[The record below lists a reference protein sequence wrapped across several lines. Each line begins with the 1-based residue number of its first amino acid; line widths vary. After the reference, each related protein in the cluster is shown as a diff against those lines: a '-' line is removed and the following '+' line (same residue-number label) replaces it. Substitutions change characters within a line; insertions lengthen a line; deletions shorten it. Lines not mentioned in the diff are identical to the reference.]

1 MCIIRL
7 ARFIASSSVGESSM
21 DSVGFSLLAAQ
32 VAITLTSIFPDSG
45 KGEGRNGP
53 KIAFCRR
60 ASQPSSQTRRSS
72 ELRACRYWAVITRH
86 KYKTLWLS
94 LFFSQVQAVRW
105 VTATS
110 PGSRVRAGEQV
121 LLFVKTIVDLTL
133 YLCPPPSSV
142 TNTTTTTT
150 TILSPSTNHRH
161 PAQPPPANHHPPHH
175 RHRQH

>member
-1 MCIIRL
+1 MFYCLLNNTPSILTECCFCARWQCKTMCIIRL

-32 VAITLTSIFPDSG
+32 VAITLTSSFPDSG

-94 LFFSQVQAVRW
+94 LFFFFSGASCQVGHRDISW
-105 VTATS
+105 ESS
-110 PGSRVRAGEQV
+110 PCR
-121 LLFVKTIVDLTL
+121 
-133 YLCPPPSSV
+133 
-142 TNTTTTTT
+142 
-150 TILSPSTNHRH
+150 
-161 PAQPPPANHHPPHH
+161 
-175 RHRQH
+175 

>member
-60 ASQPSSQTRRSS
+60 ASQPSSQTGRSS

-94 LFFSQVQAVRW
+94 LFFFLRCKLSGGSPRHLLGVESVQV
-105 VTATS
+105 
-110 PGSRVRAGEQV
+110 SR
-121 LLFVKTIVDLTL
+121 F
-133 YLCPPPSSV
+133 YFS
-142 TNTTTTTT
+142 
-150 TILSPSTNHRH
+150 
-161 PAQPPPANHHPPHH
+161 
-175 RHRQH
+175 